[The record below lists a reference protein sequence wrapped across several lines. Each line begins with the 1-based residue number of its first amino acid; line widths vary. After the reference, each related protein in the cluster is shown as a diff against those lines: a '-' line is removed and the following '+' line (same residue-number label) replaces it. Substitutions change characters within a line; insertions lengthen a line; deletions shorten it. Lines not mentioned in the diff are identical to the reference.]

1 MNTVWIVLPVLI
13 ALMFQLGIELDRQAF
28 AGVARRPAAVV
39 AGLLGQLALLPL
51 IAFGVGLAFRLPPVY
66 FLGLLLV
73 ACCPG
78 GSSSNVFSM
87 LAKGDVA
94 LSVTLT
100 ALSSLIT
107 LFTIPLV
114 MGFAARF
121 VAVHAGAAIELPV
134 GKLLVQ
140 NIVLLFLPMLCGALF
155 RHWRPRAAR
164 RVHELL
170 GRVAFPALMLLAAV
184 FFVQYASTILE
195 NLGVLGLAA
204 GALRRVAGVAVD
216 REFLRAFGRG
226 AGRLFATRGDRHV
239 GGRVVAFI
247 GVCGEFLL
255 RAQVDGEGLAR
266 DVVLGLG
273 DHADHV
279 VVRGQH
285 GDAGVAFALGFDV
298 RDDRGRVVGA
308 GGEHG
313 VGDLRAVHRQRRERG
328 GRVRDELAGRG
339 LQLDLGQAGADHA
352 AGGCGV
358 GVGDRDLDERGS
370 HRSEV
375 IGVRLDSVGRLLGRD
390 GLRGSEI
397 RPVLAVRGDLDL
409 RLAGVGEPHRVAV
422 AEEVHDNLA
431 ELLLGRVLEGDL
443 GGVVAGLR
451 VRPVGPC

>member
-1 MNTVWIVLPVLI
+1 MEPGCREVRAPGSSFYIAYDTVWIVLPVLI

-204 GALRRVAGVAVD
+204 GALILLAMAGGSLLA
-216 REFLRAFGRG
+216 
-226 AGRLFATRGDRHV
+226 RLFRLRRAVRRTIVIEVGMQNAAQAIAVATSPLIFDS
-239 GGRVVAFI
+239 
-247 GVCGEFLL
+247 GEMAVPAIVYAL
-255 RAQVDGEGLAR
+255 VMN
-266 DVVLGLG
+266 VVLLSYLKLLPKCT
-273 DHADHV
+273 DETASE
-279 VVRGQH
+279 
-285 GDAGVAFALGFDV
+285 
-298 RDDRGRVVGA
+298 GA
-308 GGEHG
+308 
-313 VGDLRAVHRQRRERG
+313 
-328 GRVRDELAGRG
+328 
-339 LQLDLGQAGADHA
+339 
-352 AGGCGV
+352 
-358 GVGDRDLDERGS
+358 
-370 HRSEV
+370 
-375 IGVRLDSVGRLLGRD
+375 
-390 GLRGSEI
+390 
-397 RPVLAVRGDLDL
+397 
-409 RLAGVGEPHRVAV
+409 
-422 AEEVHDNLA
+422 
-431 ELLLGRVLEGDL
+431 
-443 GGVVAGLR
+443 
-451 VRPVGPC
+451 